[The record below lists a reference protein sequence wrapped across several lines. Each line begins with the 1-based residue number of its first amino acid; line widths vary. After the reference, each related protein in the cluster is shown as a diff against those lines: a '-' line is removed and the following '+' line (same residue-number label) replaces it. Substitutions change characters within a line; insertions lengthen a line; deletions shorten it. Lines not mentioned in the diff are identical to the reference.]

1 MANLCELQ
9 SLFSINFGLSVPNT
23 VLKRLIN
30 YYLYIHS
37 IRMGTYN
44 DIFKHNMAH
53 RSMHAT
59 FFVFFNICDKPND
72 KIEQI

>member
-1 MANLCELQ
+1 MANYSELQ

-23 VLKRLIN
+23 VLIRLIN
-30 YYLYIHS
+30 YLYIHS

-59 FFVFFNICDKPND
+59 FFFAFFNICDKPND

>member
-1 MANLCELQ
+1 MANYSELQ

-23 VLKRLIN
+23 VLIRLIN
-30 YYLYIHS
+30 YLYIHS

-59 FFVFFNICDKPND
+59 FFCFL
-72 KIEQI
+72 QHM